1 MILRPAFVSLRWK
14 ILVPLAFLVIVINV
28 LLYGYINQQLLHQH
42 EATRSESH
50 AANLKALNGSLT
62 TSYHKLLE
70 VAQTITALTQTSGSD
85 QNQYVQIVF
94 DYDFAQ
100 LEAQGVLDSAV
111 LFSPKG
117 ELIMTWGVVHSS
129 FDTIVEKAIAQE
141 YPVRDLIC
149 REQCSHYIAIP
160 LLSNG
165 SVSGVLVVG
174 RVIQGTVLDFKQ
186 LTGVD
191 IGIAKKIKESEPA
204 VTNWPLLFTQMT
216 QKNQNIQ
223 LLNLLSQTEPKFV
236 LDTLYSVR
244 AFGHSYDVFFT
255 VPSSIQ
261 SDETVWV
268 LIADKTQNVDR
279 LQKVQFKYKAGMIVA
294 STILILIIGMLV
306 ECVVKRLRFILKQA
320 PSRSLIHP
328 QNVLAKSAFSDEI
341 DKIRQLCMVRNE
353 ERVSLSNQELQV
365 IPPSKASVSAQV
377 YEKDT
382 VANLMGNANSIVLT
396 QCLNGRVLT
405 MNELAKQLFGELKD
419 RPEHIFSDHFLVGS
433 HNRTAL
439 DGINKLYIGRENLV
453 CFEARCT
460 DIKGETCHLYWIHT
474 NMESNVDHPVILSI
488 GIDITSNKKAE
499 ERLAWLAF
507 HDPVTEVANK
517 HLFLQLLPEMMASNL
532 ENGSSL
538 AVMCC
543 EVKKSTD
550 SHLLMDPADGN
561 VTLFSVVSER
571 VSSCLRG
578 DDLVAR
584 FSDDLFM
591 IVLNNIKTKGNA
603 GSVAEK
609 LITAFEEPFFING
622 CHFKVSIN
630 IGISTFP
637 NQSSDVA
644 GLVQS
649 AEMSMY
655 LSKEEGINNF
665 EYSVEEA
672 SLAQH

>member
-1 MILRPAFVSLRWK
+1 MIVRPAFVSLRWK
-14 ILVPLAFLVIVINV
+14 ILVPLVFLVVVINV
-28 LLYGYINQQLLHQH
+28 LLYGYINQQLLLQY

-111 LFSPKG
+111 LFSPEG
-117 ELIMTWGVVHSS
+117 ELIMTWGVATSS
-129 FDTIVEKAIAQE
+129 FDFIVKKAIAQE
-141 YPVRDLIC
+141 YPVRDLVC
-149 REQCSHYIAIP
+149 LEQCSHYIAIP

-165 SVSGVLVVG
+165 HVSGVLVVG

-191 IGIAKKIKESEPA
+191 IGIAKKIKESESA
-204 VTNWPLLFTQMT
+204 VTHWPLLFTQMT

-236 LDTLYSVR
+236 QDTLYSVR

-255 VPSSIQ
+255 VPDSIE

-268 LIADKTQNVDR
+268 LIADKTQNVNR
-279 LQKVQFKYKAGMIVA
+279 LKEIQFKYKAGMIVA
-294 STILILIIGMLV
+294 SMMLILLIGVLV
-306 ECVVKRLRFILKQA
+306 GCVIKRLKLILKQA
-320 PSRSLIHP
+320 PSRSLLNT
-328 QNVLAKSAFSDEI
+328 QNVLTKTAFTDEI
-341 DKIRQLCMVRNE
+341 DQIRQCIVRNE
-353 ERVSLSNQELQV
+353 EYTSLSNHELQV
-365 IPPSKASVSAQV
+365 ISPQLF
-377 YEKDT
+377 EKDII
-382 VANLMGNANSIVLT
+382 ANLMGNANSVVLT
-396 QCLNGRVLT
+396 QCMDGRVLT
-405 MNELAKQLFGELKD
+405 VNELAKQLFGEFKD
-419 RPEHIFSDHFLVGS
+419 CPEQMFSDSFLVGD
-433 HNRTAL
+433 HNKTAL
-439 DGINKLYIGRENLV
+439 DDINKLYIGRENLV
-453 CFEARCT
+453 CFEARCL
-460 DIKGETCHLYWIHT
+460 DIKGETRYLYWIHT
-474 NMESNVDHPVILSI
+474 NMESNLDHPVILSI

-517 HLFLQLLPEMMASNL
+517 HLFLQLLPEMMASSL
-532 ENGSSL
+532 ENESSL

-543 EVKKSTD
+543 EVKKLTD
-550 SHLLMDPADGN
+550 SHFLMDPADGN
-561 VTLFSVVSER
+561 VTLFSVVAKR

-584 FSDDLFM
+584 FGDDLFM
-591 IVLNNIKTKGNA
+591 IILNNIKTKGNA
-603 GSVAEK
+603 ASVAK
-609 LITAFEEPFFING
+609 KIITAFEEPFFTNG

-630 IGISTFP
+630 IGISIFP

-644 GLVQS
+644 ELVQS
-649 AEMSMY
+649 AEMAMY
-655 LSKEEGINNF
+655 LSKEEGLNNF
-665 EYSVEEA
+665 EYSVEEH
-672 SLAQH
+672 SLASH